1 MHTITVDT
9 NVIISSLIKDG
20 TIRKILLNPNFNF
33 IFPEYGLVE
42 IYSYRDYI
50 VEKSGLAEKE
60 FDGLLLRVLKYVRL
74 VPAHIIQ
81 KFRNS
86 ADKIMGKIDKK
97 DTVFIATALA
107 FKCPI
112 WSDDSHFKLQEAVT
126 TYNTKEMIE
135 IILSE

>member
-81 KFRNS
+81 KFRNN
-86 ADKIMGKIDKK
+86 I
-97 DTVFIATALA
+97 
-107 FKCPI
+107 
-112 WSDDSHFKLQEAVT
+112 E
-126 TYNTKEMIE
+126 YNCK
-135 IILSE
+135 